1 MKINMGYIAKREFDR
16 VAAFIFFE
24 GLKIKVRMLMPY
36 PKRIESFLEMVYFN
50 ARLHSLPQWSNC
62 LLPAQIEVRGR
73 PDHLSEIN
81 GSPTSRR
88 HGPS

>member
-36 PKRIESFLEMVYFN
+36 PKRIESFLVMVYYQRTPTF
-50 ARLHSLPQWSNC
+50 SSTVEQ
-62 LLPAQIEVRGR
+62 LLIASS
-73 PDHLSEIN
+73 D
-81 GSPTSRR
+81 
-88 HGPS
+88 